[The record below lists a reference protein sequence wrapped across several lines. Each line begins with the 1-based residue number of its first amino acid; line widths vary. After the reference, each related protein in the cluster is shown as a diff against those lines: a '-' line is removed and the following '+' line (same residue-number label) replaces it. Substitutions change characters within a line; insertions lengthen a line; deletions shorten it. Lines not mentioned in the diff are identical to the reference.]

1 MDKICSFTGHR
12 QIKKEHKVKLLALL
26 EKAVVYAY
34 ENGVRSFLAGG
45 AVGFDTLAAKAVIKF
60 RISHPDVRLIILVPC
75 KNQAEK
81 WSDAEKSLY
90 EYTLSVADE
99 VEYLA
104 DDYYEG
110 CMKERNAELAKR
122 CDMLVAYVGKYIGG
136 SAQTLRM
143 AEKLEKTIYNLY
155 PTLEKGVNK

>member
-12 QIKKEHKVKLLALL
+12 QIKKEHKAKLLALL
-26 EKAVVYAY
+26 EKAVAYAY